1 MSNEGQSKNQVSPPR
16 AQSQQAPQLA
26 TQESTPISQERQ
38 PIATAPLSVILPAY
52 NDEPN
57 LRRNLAEWTKTL
69 NELNGDYEIL
79 LVDDASTD
87 RTPAL
92 ATESGDSRVH
102 AICHET
108 RRGLGAGLR
117 TGLEAARFPLIL
129 ISTCDGRYLPA
140 DLHRFLKWIDKV
152 DIVCGFRARQRGEYR
167 PTWADWVY
175 CRLARIIFALRLKD
189 PECLYLLAR
198 RSIFTRIPIQT
209 DGPFGFTE
217 ILAKANFLGCLMHEA
232 PVSYMPNAETE
243 AKWSTV
249 SLRDKLAGFRQVFSK
264 PNFGP
269 ASLPAQDQTLSH

>member
-1 MSNEGQSKNQVSPPR
+1 MSNEGQSENQVSPPR

-26 TQESTPISQERQ
+26 TLESTPVSQERQ

-52 NDEPN
+52 NDET
-57 LRRNLAEWTKTL
+57 NLAINLAGWAKTL
-69 NELNGDYEIL
+69 DELNRDYEIL
-79 LVDDASTD
+79 LVDDSSTD
-87 RTPAL
+87 RTRYLDAAL
-92 ATESGDSRVH
+92 TEGHVRVLR
-102 AICHET
+102 HET

>member
-1 MSNEGQSKNQVSPPR
+1 
-16 AQSQQAPQLA
+16 
-26 TQESTPISQERQ
+26 
-38 PIATAPLSVILPAY
+38 
-52 NDEPN
+52 
-57 LRRNLAEWTKTL
+57 
-69 NELNGDYEIL
+69 
-79 LVDDASTD
+79 
-87 RTPAL
+87 
-92 ATESGDSRVH
+92 
-102 AICHET
+102 
-108 RRGLGAGLR
+108 
-117 TGLEAARFPLIL
+117 
-129 ISTCDGRYLPA
+129 
-140 DLHRFLKWIDKV
+140 
-152 DIVCGFRARQRGEYR
+152 
-167 PTWADWVY
+167 
-175 CRLARIIFALRLKD
+175 LKD